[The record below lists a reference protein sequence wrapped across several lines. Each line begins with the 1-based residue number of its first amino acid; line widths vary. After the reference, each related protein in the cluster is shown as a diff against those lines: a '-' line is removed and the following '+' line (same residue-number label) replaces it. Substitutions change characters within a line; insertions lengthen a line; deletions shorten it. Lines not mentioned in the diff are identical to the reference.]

1 VGAVIKLCAGVPA
14 NWIVLVVG
22 VIVDWA
28 FAEKVANVMKAPRQS
43 KTAVE
48 FPRKTDL
55 RGANVTAVVEGLTFS
70 LPVPETLA
78 PGIFC

>member
-1 VGAVIKLCAGVPA
+1 MELCAGVPA
-14 NWIVLVVG
+14 NWIVLAVG
-22 VIVDWA
+22 IMVDWA
-28 FAEKVANVMKAPRQS
+28 FAEKVANAI
-43 KTAVE
+43 KTAKLNKTAAD

-55 RGANVTAVVEGLTFS
+55 SGANVTAVIEGLTFS